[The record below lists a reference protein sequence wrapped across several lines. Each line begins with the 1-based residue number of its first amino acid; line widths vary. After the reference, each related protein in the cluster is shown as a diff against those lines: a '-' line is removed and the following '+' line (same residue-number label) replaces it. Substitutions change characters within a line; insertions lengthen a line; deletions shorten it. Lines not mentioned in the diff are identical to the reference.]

1 MKHEFRMASLVLVPY
16 AVATLTAVGAA
27 TYADAPSSH
36 SAVPAPG
43 ALYDLCHKQARPSP
57 SEAAREGRAQQLRQD
72 PQARSQRPAWQAQAQ
87 ADIEHCLLGSGGNW
101 AQRRPA
107 TTPAAL

>member
-27 TYADAPSSH
+27 TYVEAPASHAAVRAPS
-36 SAVPAPG
+36 
-43 ALYDLCHKQARPSP
+43 ALYDHCREQARPSP
-57 SEAAREGRAQQLRQD
+57 SEAAREGRVQELRQD
-72 PQARSQRPAWQAQAQ
+72 PQARSQRPAWQAQVQ
-87 ADIEHCLLGSGGNW
+87 ADIEHCLRGSGGNW

-107 TTPAAL
+107 AGPAGL

>member
-36 SAVPAPG
+36 SAVPAPS
-43 ALYDLCHKQARPSP
+43 ALYDRCRELSQPDP
-57 SEAAREGRAQQLRQD
+57 SETAREGRAQQLRQD

-87 ADIEHCLLGSGGNW
+87 ADIEHCLRGPAGNW
-101 AQRRPA
+101 AQRRPS
-107 TTPAAL
+107 TGPAAL